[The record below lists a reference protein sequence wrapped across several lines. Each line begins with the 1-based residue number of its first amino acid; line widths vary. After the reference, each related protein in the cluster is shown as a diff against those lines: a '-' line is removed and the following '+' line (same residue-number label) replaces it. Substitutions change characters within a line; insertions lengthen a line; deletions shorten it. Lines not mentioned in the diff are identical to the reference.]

1 MERLTHIRLYGLK
14 TGYWSPS
21 NKQDLID
28 RLAAYEDSGLM
39 PDDVK
44 TLASRNKP
52 VTISLP
58 DGTWWVKDNDGESVP
73 WDMIPHCIYGAL
85 CKLHDY
91 EQLGLSPSDVEQLL
105 DMEGDK

>member
-1 MERLTHIRLYGLK
+1 MERLTHIRLDGLK

-39 PDDVK
+39 PEDVK
-44 TLASRNKP
+44 TLAYRDKP
-52 VTISLP
+52 VTVSLP
-58 DGTWWVKDNDGESVP
+58 SGDWWVKDNDGNSVP

-91 EQLGLSPSDVEQLL
+91 ERTGLSPSDV
-105 DMEGDK
+105 